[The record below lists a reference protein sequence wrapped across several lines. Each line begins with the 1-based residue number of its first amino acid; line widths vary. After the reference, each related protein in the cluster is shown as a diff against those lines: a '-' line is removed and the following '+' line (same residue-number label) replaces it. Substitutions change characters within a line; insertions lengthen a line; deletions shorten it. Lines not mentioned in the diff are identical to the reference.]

1 MTLNC
6 NGKLINLGEPVVIG
20 VINLT
25 KDSFYSGSRLQNDNA
40 LIEKCK
46 QMIQEGA
53 QFIELGA
60 QSTRQG
66 SLRVSARDEVEVL
79 LPAIQVILAS
89 IPGALLSIDTYHSE
103 VAIQTI
109 AAGAAMINDIS
120 SGEMDP
126 AMIAAVATLSVP
138 YVCMH
143 MRGEPQNMQQHA
155 GQGNI
160 AEEVLSY
167 FIEKK
172 QECKNAG
179 IKDLILDPGFGFGKN
194 IHENFVLLQSLSLL
208 KMLNCPVMAGLS
220 RKSTIYKTLNTTPE
234 NALNGTTV
242 LNTIALT
249 NGAHILRVHDVKEAV
264 ETIQLWQA
272 YSKTKTPCL

>member
-60 QSTRQG
+60 QSTRPG

-179 IKDLILDPGFGFGKN
+179 IIDLILDPGFGFGKN

-242 LNTIALT
+242 LNTIALS

>member
-60 QSTRQG
+60 QSTRPG

-242 LNTIALT
+242 LNTIALS

-272 YSKTKTPCL
+272 YSKTKTPRL

>member
-60 QSTRQG
+60 QSTRPG

-272 YSKTKTPCL
+272 YSKTKTPRL

>member
-6 NGKLINLGEPVVIG
+6 NGKLVNLCEPAVIG

-40 LIEKCK
+40 VIEKCK
-46 QMIQEGA
+46 QMIQDGA

-60 QSTRQG
+60 QSTRPG
-66 SLRVSARDEVEVL
+66 SLRVSARDEAEVL

-89 IPGALLSIDTYHSE
+89 IPEALISIDTYHSE
-103 VAIQTI
+103 VARQTI
-109 AAGAAMINDIS
+109 LAGAAMINDIS

-155 GQGNI
+155 GKGNI

-179 IKDLILDPGFGFGKN
+179 IIDLILDPGFGFGKN

-242 LNTIALT
+242 LNTIALS